1 MVGYFRSCKRTTRL
15 PNWRNDI
22 SYSELDIEVIALREY
37 GGVGA
42 RTFQQLIAHFTTPKG
57 IFESEPGEI
66 AALPRMSPE
75 KEEQIR
81 TSIQNA
87 ELIRDRL
94 KDYDYRGIQVTTICD
109 PFFPES
115 LLAQPDPPPVLYYK
129 GNLEICRDNC
139 IAIVGSHEASAEGI
153 AESVRLGTVIGATG
167 TVVVSG
173 LARGIDSGAHIGA
186 LKSSGKTIAVLGC
199 GFDEIYPPE
208 NEQLANEIS
217 KVGLLV
223 SEYPPE
229 TTVEPGRLLA
239 RNRIIVGMARSVI
252 VVEITSGTGG
262 TVAAMLETVQQ
273 SKALFTCFNP
283 NLEGAASN
291 KLGAVELKNEDDWK
305 MVLRYMV

>member
-1 MVGYFRSCKRTTRL
+1 MYPVNEALS
-15 PNWRNDI
+15 WRITI
-22 SYSELDIEVIALREY
+22 SYSELDVAVVALREY

-42 RTFQQLIAHFTTPKG
+42 RTFQQLIQHFATPQG
-57 IFESEPGEI
+57 IFDSEPGEI

-81 TSIQNA
+81 ASIHNA

-94 KDYDYRGIQVTTICD
+94 GDYANRGIRVTTICD

-115 LLAQPDPPPVLYYK
+115 LLEQPDPPPLLYYR
-129 GNLEICRDNC
+129 GNLDICRDNC
-139 IAIVGSHEASAEGI
+139 VAIVGSHEASAEGI
-153 AESVRLGTVIGATG
+153 AESVRLGAAIGATG

-173 LARGIDSGAHIGA
+173 LARGIDSGAHIGV
-186 LKSSGKTIAVLGC
+186 LKSDGKTIAVLGC

-208 NEQLANEIS
+208 NEPLAQNIIER
-217 KVGLLV
+217 GLLI

-229 TTVEPGRLLA
+229 ATVEPGKLLA
-239 RNRIIVGMARSVI
+239 RNRIIVGMSKSVI

-262 TVAAMLETVQQ
+262 TVSAMAETVGQGK
-273 SKALFTCFNP
+273 SLFTCFNP

-291 KLGAVELKNEDDWK
+291 KVGAVELKNPDDWK